1 MYLMRRTGISEP
13 QPSYRTASA
22 SLKRSRPGWKPQRRA
37 RFAAWRV
44 QVVTPVSFQ

>member
-22 SLKRSRPGWKPQRRA
+22 SLKPPARMEATAQSRCRLAGPGGYP
-37 RFAAWRV
+37 RV
-44 QVVTPVSFQ
+44 ISV